1 MINKKLKKYFSYGL
15 LTNIKSYS
23 FITFAQII
31 IQIFFPPIILMIWG
45 VKNYG
50 AWIYLLSFLSFASLI
65 LVPVTE
71 VVRLEMTKAY
81 ANKKYNYVNDI
92 FFNSLIWNGLN
103 IIIISGSLIIL
114 KNSINF
120 SSSLFS
126 EINNININFLFL
138 ILFLNAYFDIFR
150 GFFYPALTFQ
160 GKVELMINIDI
171 SYEVISKL
179 VIIIS
184 AILFEFNY
192 VFFFYFLSNV
202 LRFIIVIYF
211 YYSRN
216 FKNNFYIPKKLFN
229 TKIIKKIFYLSTS
242 YFCERI
248 AFNIK
253 NDGFLFLVGTY
264 FNATTLSLLSTM
276 KTIFYFFPMRIS
288 SILNFSSYIDFSKLK
303 FNSYK
308 EIPSKQK
315 IYLKLILFFLF
326 FFIAGSVLLGKL
338 FYEFWIRN
346 NEMIF
351 DYKIMLFLITETSI
365 IILFNTII
373 APFKSLNKFFNIT
386 AIDLL
391 NSLIAII
398 LCFSL
403 LNTNPNLYHLFFITV
418 GMCLLN
424 LIITISLYKNYLNN
438 INEK

>member
-15 LTNIKSYS
+15 LKNIKSYS
-23 FITFAQII
+23 FITFTQII

-50 AWIYLLSFLSFASLI
+50 AWIYLFSFLSVASLI
-65 LVPVTE
+65 LVPITE

-138 ILFLNAYFDIFR
+138 ILSLNAYFDIFR

-160 GKVELMINIDI
+160 GKIELMINLEIF
-171 SYEVISKL
+171 YEVISKL
-179 VIIIS
+179 VIITS

-192 VFFFYFLSNV
+192 VIFFYFLSNV

-242 YFCERI
+242 YFCERF
-248 AFNIK
+248 AFTIK
-253 NDGFLFLVGTY
+253 NDGFIFLVGTY
-264 FNATTLSLLSTM
+264 FNASTITLVSTM
-276 KTIFYFFPMRIS
+276 KTIFYFLPFRIS
-288 SILNFSSYIDFSKLK
+288 AIINYSSYIEFAKLK
-303 FNSYK
+303 FSSYK
-308 EIPSKQK
+308 EIPLTQK
-315 IYLKLILFFLF
+315 IYLRLILSFLF
-326 FFIAGSVLLGKL
+326 FFVAGSVLLGKL
-338 FYEFWIRN
+338 FYEFWIHN
-346 NEMIF
+346 NELIF

-373 APFKSLNKFFNIT
+373 VPFKGLNKFFNIA

-391 NSLIAII
+391 NSLIAFI

-403 LNTNPNLYHLFFITV
+403 LNTNQNLYHLFFITV

-438 INEK
+438 INKK

>member
-1 MINKKLKKYFSYGL
+1 MINKRLKKYFSYEL
-15 LTNIKSYS
+15 FENVKSYS
-23 FITFAQII
+23 FVVFGQII

-45 VKNYG
+45 VKNYA
-50 AWIYLLSFLSFASLI
+50 AWIYLFSFISIASLI
-65 LVPVTE
+65 LVPITE

-81 ANKKYNYVNDI
+81 VNKKYEYVNDI

-126 EINNININFLFL
+126 GINNINIDILFL
-138 ILFLNAYFDIFR
+138 ILVLNAYFDIFIS
-150 GFFYPALTFQ
+150 FFYPALTFQ
-160 GKVELMINIDI
+160 GKIKLWNNIEI
-171 SYEVISKL
+171 GYEIISKL
-179 VIIIS
+179 AVITS

-192 VFFFYFLSNV
+192 VIFFYFLSNV

-229 TKIIKKIFYLSTS
+229 TKVIKKIFYLSTT
-242 YFCERI
+242 YFFEKI

-253 NDGFLFLVGTY
+253 NSGFIFLVGTY
-264 FNATTLSLLSTM
+264 FNATTLLLISTM
-276 KTIFYFFPMRIS
+276 KTIFYFLPMRIS
-288 SILNFSSYIDFSKLK
+288 SILNFSSYVDFAKLK

-308 EIPSKQK
+308 KISSTQK
-315 IYLKLILFFLF
+315 IYLRLILFFLF
-326 FFIAGSVLLGKL
+326 FFISGSVLLGKL
-338 FYEFWIRN
+338 FYEFWIHN
-346 NEMIF
+346 NELIF

-391 NSLIAII
+391 NSLIAFI

-403 LNTNPNLYHLFFITV
+403 LNTNPKLYHLFFITV

>member
-1 MINKKLKKYFSYGL
+1 
-15 LTNIKSYS
+15 
-23 FITFAQII
+23 
-31 IQIFFPPIILMIWG
+31 
-45 VKNYG
+45 
-50 AWIYLLSFLSFASLI
+50 
-65 LVPVTE
+65 
-71 VVRLEMTKAY
+71 
-81 ANKKYNYVNDI
+81 
-92 FFNSLIWNGLN
+92 
-103 IIIISGSLIIL
+103 
-114 KNSINF
+114 
-120 SSSLFS
+120 
-126 EINNININFLFL
+126 
-138 ILFLNAYFDIFR
+138 LFLNAYFDIFR

-211 YYSRN
+211 YYSKN

-276 KTIFYFFPMRIS
+276 KTIFYFFPMRVS
-288 SILNFSSYIDFSKLK
+288 SILNFSSYINFSKLK

-315 IYLKLILFFLF
+315 IYLKLILSFLF
-326 FFIAGSVLLGKL
+326 FFITGSVLLGKL

-351 DYKIMLFLITETSI
+351 DYKIMVFLIAETSI

-391 NSLIAII
+391 NSLIAFI

-424 LIITISLYKNYLNN
+424 LIITISLYKNYLIN

>member
-1 MINKKLKKYFSYGL
+1 MINKKLEKYFNYRQL
-15 LTNIKSYS
+15 KNIKSYS
-23 FITFAQII
+23 FITFVQII

-50 AWIYLLSFLSFASLI
+50 AWIYLFSFLSVTSLI
-65 LVPVTE
+65 LVPITE

-192 VFFFYFLSNV
+192 VLFFY
-202 LRFIIVIYF
+202 II
-211 YYSRN
+211 
-216 FKNNFYIPKKLFN
+216 
-229 TKIIKKIFYLSTS
+229 
-242 YFCERI
+242 
-248 AFNIK
+248 
-253 NDGFLFLVGTY
+253 
-264 FNATTLSLLSTM
+264 
-276 KTIFYFFPMRIS
+276 
-288 SILNFSSYIDFSKLK
+288 
-303 FNSYK
+303 
-308 EIPSKQK
+308 
-315 IYLKLILFFLF
+315 
-326 FFIAGSVLLGKL
+326 
-338 FYEFWIRN
+338 
-346 NEMIF
+346 
-351 DYKIMLFLITETSI
+351 
-365 IILFNTII
+365 
-373 APFKSLNKFFNIT
+373 
-386 AIDLL
+386 
-391 NSLIAII
+391 
-398 LCFSL
+398 
-403 LNTNPNLYHLFFITV
+403 
-418 GMCLLN
+418 
-424 LIITISLYKNYLNN
+424 
-438 INEK
+438 